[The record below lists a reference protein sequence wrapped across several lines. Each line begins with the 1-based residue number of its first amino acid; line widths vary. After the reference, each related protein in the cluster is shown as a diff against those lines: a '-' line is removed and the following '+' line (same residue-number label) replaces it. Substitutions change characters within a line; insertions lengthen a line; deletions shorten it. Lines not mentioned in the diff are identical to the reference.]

1 MSSASYFSGN
11 GDDEYVQTRLNAPM
25 PWIGAY
31 VAAASV
37 VCALAMAAD
46 VVYGFRCKK
55 LWFPCKF
62 FSLNATSLTLL
73 AVALK
78 LPVDLTTNMWAVT
91 DRLAK
96 VSSLAFMST
105 ATANF
110 VTSLGSMGD
119 QDIIMNVTALS
130 ILVIT
135 VFVDVFIQIAEMRPF
150 IHRHLIFPE
159 EVLVAVFMILLL
171 FLLVSSAIMV
181 LSTKRYLDGK
191 YQEMHSAVLSQ
202 ELRDM
207 RQVTT
212 QGLRA
217 LVKKYWVMAKTSNP
231 QFVIAGSAICT
242 ACGLIC
248 ALVFVITAE
257 AEIRMILV
265 HKRLAHTASV
275 YGNSTTWIL
284 IVQSIG
290 VIVGSVAPLL
300 RWCMAIKFRCSSE
313 IRNFCFSRDEFK
325 IREYWTERL
334 VQWKGSS
341 SASGIRHRKF
351 RKFVHD
357 AKGLTLDL
365 FMNVQIFIILSSKL
379 ILAVSTS
386 LLCPFYLCFQR
397 IERLRMQ
404 RRINSLPRDADQSGA
419 VADLRFYALRLD
431 GEVQLPNDALKSI
444 TDEVDDVFKI
454 GRIQGSNSLLQFL
467 RQSHSF
473 NGVIAFDSNQ
483 VPSLHYREPPNCW
496 SLPVVT
502 LTSIAISLPRIPRES
517 VDGLISSVRRGLSYA
532 KLIEKCLYNSGDL
545 ANIRKAAETWAEVE
559 LYRKWQGVDLGKL
572 SRESVNSKKSL
583 KNLATVA
590 IKTVLDFKRK
600 TGGCLMMSNPLN
612 WPDNIVSANS
622 MYRISQTILSIYN
635 QSDHHDEQQQADE
648 HLFQLL
654 SDMIADILSA
664 CLTNLSRVITI
675 KCHRNAIEE
684 RERSVFE
691 AALLLGET
699 EDILE
704 LLWRRELPISP
715 DSEQAAY
722 IDGWRSVMELDNGI
736 QLNALSSSENDPPEN
751 SGDHVFITMMED

>member
-1 MSSASYFSGN
+1 MSASYLSGA
-11 GDDEYVQTRLNAPM
+11 DDDAYVQTRLNAPM
-25 PWIGAY
+25 PWIGVY

-37 VCALAMAAD
+37 ACSLAMAAD

-110 VTSLGSMGD
+110 MTSLGSMGD
-119 QDIIMNVTALS
+119 QDIIMSVTALS

-135 VFVDVFIQIAEMRPF
+135 VFVDVFIQIAEMRSF

-159 EVLVAVFMILLL
+159 EVLVAAFMILLL

-217 LVKKYWVMAKTSNP
+217 LVKKYWVMAQTSNP

-242 ACGLIC
+242 ACGVIC
-248 ALVFVITAE
+248 ALVFLVTAE

-265 HKRLAHTASV
+265 HKRLAQTASV

-290 VIVGSVAPLL
+290 VIVGSVAPAF
-300 RWCMAIKFRCSSE
+300 RWCMAIKFRCPSE
-313 IRNFCFSRDEFK
+313 SRNISYSRDEFK

-351 RKFVHD
+351 RKLVHD

-365 FMNVQIFIILSSKL
+365 LMKVQIFIVLSSKL
-379 ILAVSTS
+379 ILLVSTS
-386 LLCPFYLCFQR
+386 LLSPLYLCFQR
-397 IERLRMQ
+397 IKRLRMQ

-444 TDEVDDVFKI
+444 TDEQSSSKSTLSRTPQLLVSTGCDTDKH
-454 GRIQGSNSLLQFL
+454 RNLTAENSKGECRWVNKQRPPRTQL
-467 RQSHSF
+467 RQAH
-473 NGVIAFDSNQ
+473 
-483 VPSLHYREPPNCW
+483 REM
-496 SLPVVT
+496 PV
-502 LTSIAISLPRIPRES
+502 
-517 VDGLISSVRRGLSYA
+517 
-532 KLIEKCLYNSGDL
+532 NSGDL

-572 SRESVNSKKSL
+572 SRESDNSKKSL
-583 KNLATVA
+583 ENLATVA

-622 MYRISQTILSIYN
+622 MYRISQTILSIYD

-736 QLNALSSSENDPPEN
+736 QLNALSSSQNDPPEN
-751 SGDHVFITMMED
+751 SGDHVFITIMED